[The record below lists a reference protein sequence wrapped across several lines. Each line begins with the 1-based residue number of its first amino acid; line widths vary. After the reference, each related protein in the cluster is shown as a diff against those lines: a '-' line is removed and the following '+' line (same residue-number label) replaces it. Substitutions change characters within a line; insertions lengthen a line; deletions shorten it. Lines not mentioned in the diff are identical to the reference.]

1 MYPMLDIPFIIKE
14 GENMDRI
21 GDLEEKYVKEV
32 LRGQFSSKHTYQMV
46 TRLEKSFA
54 EKYGVRHAVAMA
66 NGTAT
71 LHMALEAAGVG
82 PGDEV
87 ICPPLTMSSTS
98 MSVLMANAVPVF
110 ADVDLETFEISA
122 DAIRN
127 AITDKTKAIMT
138 VALYGLAPN
147 MKEILEIAHKRQLIV
162 IEDNAECYGAR
173 QDGKLVGTFG
183 DMASYSFQSSKH
195 LTAGE
200 GGVVITDKDDL
211 ADKLRRYSGLGYA
224 GIQKDKGRIS
234 KADIQN
240 PVYERHMILGWNYRM
255 SDICAAV
262 ALGQLERMEEL
273 VNARIRSAKL
283 YEEAIGGCKWLK
295 PQKALS
301 GNKHSYWTY
310 AVFLDTDRVSWGS
323 FRKKYLE
330 LGGDGFYAAWKLAY
344 QEPMFQN
351 KAFLNREKL
360 GIYDPYDYHSVSC
373 PNAEFLQ
380 PRLMQFKT
388 NYFARE
394 DALKQADALRK
405 TIKFFDGR

>member
-54 EKYGVRHAVAMA
+54 EKYGVRHAVTMA

-262 ALGQLERMEEL
+262 A
-273 VNARIRSAKL
+273 
-283 YEEAIGGCKWLK
+283 
-295 PQKALS
+295 
-301 GNKHSYWTY
+301 
-310 AVFLDTDRVSWGS
+310 
-323 FRKKYLE
+323 
-330 LGGDGFYAAWKLAY
+330 
-344 QEPMFQN
+344 
-351 KAFLNREKL
+351 
-360 GIYDPYDYHSVSC
+360 
-373 PNAEFLQ
+373 
-380 PRLMQFKT
+380 
-388 NYFARE
+388 
-394 DALKQADALRK
+394 
-405 TIKFFDGR
+405 